1 MTHVAVPLASGI
13 VGLIFVGILVREV
26 LSRDPGN
33 EVMQRISLAIQ
44 EGARAFLKREY
55 LYVSVLVVVVAGLIA
70 LAPTLSGNP
79 DLPLGWKTSVAF
91 ILGAVVSALA
101 GYIGMSIATRA
112 NARTTQA
119 AADGGVKG
127 ALGVAVSA
135 GAVMG
140 MSVASMALLGLVLVY
155 WLFQVPAIVNGYAM
169 GASLVALFARSGG
182 GLFTKGADMGAD
194 LVGKVE
200 AGIPEDD
207 PRNPAV
213 IADNVGDNVGDVA
226 GLGAD
231 LLESYVE
238 SIIASMA
245 LAVAL
250 VSGAAISEK
259 LVLLPFNIAAA
270 GIAASI
276 LGIIFVKVLGRKNPQ
291 AALMG
296 GTYVAAGLTAVASF
310 FIIRTMG
317 TEFTIGSTTYGVL
330 GPFYAT
336 LAGIVS
342 GVIVGMVSEYFT
354 SSKYRPVKNIAE
366 ASQTGA
372 AITVTAGTA
381 AGMGSTAVPVI
392 ALGISVIVAHHF
404 AGMYGIAM
412 AAFGM
417 LATTGMVVAVDSYGP
432 VADNAG
438 GIAEM
443 AGLPPE
449 VRGVT
454 DHLDTVGN
462 TTAAIG
468 KGFAI
473 GSAAFA
479 AIGLLSAYMVSAGI
493 TVADMS
499 EPTVMAGL
507 LVGGMLPFLF
517 SSMLFGA
524 VSKVAFRMIDEVRRQ
539 FREIPGLLEGKVMPD
554 SATCVDIS
562 TRGAIAG
569 MIKPGLMAILVPV
582 AVGLYDP
589 RALAGLLVGAVVTGV
604 VLGIQTANSGGA
616 MDNAKKYIEEGHF
629 GGKGSEAHKAAVV
642 GDTVGDP
649 LKDTVG
655 PSINILI
662 KLMSVI
668 SLVLAP
674 LFIKG

>member
-1 MTHVAVPLASGI
+1 MTHVVVPLASGI

-55 LYVSVLVVVVAGLIA
+55 LYVSVLVVAIAGLIA

-79 DLPLGWKTSVAF
+79 NLPLGWKTSVAF
-91 ILGAVVSALA
+91 MLGAVVSALA

-119 AADGGVKG
+119 AVDGGVKG

-276 LGIIFVKVLGRKNPQ
+276 LGIIFVKVMGRKNPQ

-310 FIIRTMG
+310 FIIKTMG
-317 TEFTIGSTTYGVL
+317 TEFTVGGTTYGVL

-354 SSKYRPVKNIAE
+354 SSKYRPVRNIAE
-366 ASQTGA
+366 SSQTGP

-381 AGMGSTAVPVI
+381 VGMGSTAVPVI
-392 ALGISVIVAHHF
+392 ALGVSVIVAHHF

-449 VRGVT
+449 VREIT

-479 AIGLLSAYMVSAGI
+479 AIGLLSAYMVSA
-493 TVADMS
+493 
-499 EPTVMAGL
+499 
-507 LVGGMLPFLF
+507 
-517 SSMLFGA
+517 
-524 VSKVAFRMIDEVRRQ
+524 
-539 FREIPGLLEGKVMPD
+539 
-554 SATCVDIS
+554 
-562 TRGAIAG
+562 
-569 MIKPGLMAILVPV
+569 
-582 AVGLYDP
+582 
-589 RALAGLLVGAVVTGV
+589 
-604 VLGIQTANSGGA
+604 
-616 MDNAKKYIEEGHF
+616 
-629 GGKGSEAHKAAVV
+629 
-642 GDTVGDP
+642 
-649 LKDTVG
+649 
-655 PSINILI
+655 
-662 KLMSVI
+662 
-668 SLVLAP
+668 
-674 LFIKG
+674 

>member
-33 EVMQRISLAIQ
+33 EAMQRISLAIQ

-79 DLPLGWKTSVAF
+79 DLPLGWRTSVAF

-155 WLFQVPAIVNGYAM
+155 WLFQIPAIVNGYAM

-336 LAGIVS
+336 LAGIAS
-342 GVIVGMVSEYFT
+342 GVVVGMVSEYFT
-354 SSKYRPVKNIAE
+354 SSKYRPVKNLAE
-366 ASQTGA
+366 ASQTGP

-381 AGMGSTAVPVI
+381 VGMGSTAVPVVV
-392 ALGISVIVAHHF
+392 LGVSVIVAHHF

-449 VRGVT
+449 VRSIT
-454 DHLDTVGN
+454 DNLDTVGN

-524 VSKVAFRMIDEVRRQ
+524 VSKVAFKMIDEVRRQ
-539 FREIPGLLEGKVMPD
+539 FREIPGLLKGEVMPD

-604 VLGIQTANSGGA
+604 VLGIQMANSGGA
-616 MDNAKKYIEEGHF
+616 MDNAKKYIEDGHF

>member
-1 MTHVAVPLASGI
+1 
-13 VGLIFVGILVREV
+13 
-26 LSRDPGN
+26 
-33 EVMQRISLAIQ
+33 
-44 EGARAFLKREY
+44 
-55 LYVSVLVVVVAGLIA
+55 
-70 LAPTLSGNP
+70 
-79 DLPLGWKTSVAF
+79 
-91 ILGAVVSALA
+91 
-101 GYIGMSIATRA
+101 
-112 NARTTQA
+112 
-119 AADGGVKG
+119 
-127 ALGVAVSA
+127 
-135 GAVMG
+135 
-140 MSVASMALLGLVLVY
+140 
-155 WLFQVPAIVNGYAM
+155 
-169 GASLVALFARSGG
+169 
-182 GLFTKGADMGAD
+182 
-194 LVGKVE
+194 
-200 AGIPEDD
+200 
-207 PRNPAV
+207 V
-213 IADNVGDNVGDVA
+213 IADNVGDNVGDVE

-259 LVLLPFNIAAA
+259 LILLPFNIAAA

-276 LGIIFVKVLGRKNPQ
+276 LGIIFVKVVGRKNPQ

-310 FIIRTMG
+310 FIIKTMG
-317 TEFTIGSTTYGVL
+317 TEFTIGTTTYGVL

-336 LAGIVS
+336 LTGIVS
-342 GVIVGMVSEYFT
+342 GVIVGLVSEYFT
-354 SSKYRPVKNIAE
+354 STKYRPVRNLAE
-366 ASQTGA
+366 SSQTGP

-381 AGMGSTAVPVI
+381 VGMSSTAVPVI
-392 ALGISVIVAHHF
+392 AIGISIIVAHHF

-449 VRGVT
+449 VRGIT
-454 DHLDTVGN
+454 DNLDAVGN

-479 AIGLLSAYMVSAGI
+479 AIGLLSAYMVTVGI
-493 TVADMS
+493 TVADIS
-499 EPTVMAGL
+499 DPTVMAGL
-507 LVGGMLPFLF
+507 LIGGMLPFLF

-524 VSKVAFRMIDEVRRQ
+524 VSKVAFKMIDEVRRQ

-554 SATCVDIS
+554 SKTCVDIS
-562 TRGAIAG
+562 TKGAIAG

-616 MDNAKKYIEEGHF
+616 MDNAKKYIEAGHF